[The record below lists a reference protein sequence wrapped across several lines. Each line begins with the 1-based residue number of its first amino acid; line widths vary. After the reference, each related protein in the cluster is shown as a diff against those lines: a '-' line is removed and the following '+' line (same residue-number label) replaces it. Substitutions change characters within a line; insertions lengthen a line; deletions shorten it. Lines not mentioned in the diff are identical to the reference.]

1 MSVTEEKRHHL
12 YQRLE
17 QVLGVEE
24 ATTMMELV
32 PPVGWADVAT
42 KHDLGE
48 VERRVSMKLE
58 NVELSIRSDLHREL
72 KNHLLA
78 TLGLNLSMLAG
89 AIALVRF

>member
-1 MSVTEEKRHHL
+1 MPVTEEKRHRL
-12 YQRLE
+12 YRRLE
-17 QVLGVEE
+17 EVLGSEE

-42 KHDLGE
+42 KRD
-48 VERRVSMKLE
+48 VDNLE
-58 NVELSIRSDLHREL
+58 LAIRADLHREL

-89 AIALVRF
+89 AVALIRS

>member
-1 MSVTEEKRHHL
+1 MEEAVPVTEEKRHHL
-12 YQRLE
+12 YRRLE
-17 QVLGVEE
+17 EVLGEEE

-42 KHDLGE
+42 RHDVGQ
-48 VERRVSMKLE
+48 KIDNLE
-58 NVELSIRSDLHREL
+58 LAIRADLHREL

-89 AIALVRF
+89 AVALIRF